1 MGALYLFVFLS
12 LIITSLKLLFIKE
25 NRIIFLLFLIFF
37 SYFIPLMYE
46 YVRFPILTDRYI
58 MFVLI
63 PIFIIISY
71 FVYANEN
78 IKFKKI
84 IIITLIIS
92 TLVNLF
98 IEIIYRENTKPE
110 YNKILSKILVK
121 NNLNVSLYSDPRTY
135 PVLKNYIINL
145 KIFKEN
151 NFSFNEINYY
161 VNNKKDFWLICYEP
175 IVGFNCKINI
185 NENIDYNVAETFTFH
200 LINAKKIIF

>member
-1 MGALYLFVFLS
+1 
-12 LIITSLKLLFIKE
+12 
-25 NRIIFLLFLIFF
+25 
-37 SYFIPLMYE
+37 MYE

-71 FVYANEN
+71 FAFVNEN

-84 IIITLIIS
+84 IIITVVIL

-98 IEIIYRENTKPE
+98 IEIVYRENTKPE
-110 YNKILSKILVK
+110 YNKILNKILTN
-121 NNLNVSLYSDPRTY
+121 NNLNVSLYSDQKTY

-145 KIFKEN
+145 EIFKNN
-151 NFSFNEINYY
+151 NFYFNEINHY

-175 IVGFNCKINI
+175 VVGFNCKINI
-185 NENIDYNVAETFTFH
+185 NEDIDYNVVETFTFH
-200 LINAKKIIF
+200 LINAKKITF

>member
-63 PIFIIISY
+63 PIFTIISY
-71 FVYANEN
+71 FAFVNEN

-84 IIITLIIS
+84 IIITVVIL

-98 IEIIYRENTKPE
+98 IEIVYRENTKPE
-110 YNKILSKILVK
+110 YNKILNKILTN
-121 NNLNVSLYSDPRTY
+121 NNLNVSLYSDQKTY

-145 KIFKEN
+145 EIFKNN
-151 NFSFNEINYY
+151 NFYFNEINHY

-175 IVGFNCKINI
+175 VVGFNCKINI
-185 NENIDYNVAETFTFH
+185 NEDIDYNVVETFTFH
-200 LINAKKIIF
+200 LINAKKITF